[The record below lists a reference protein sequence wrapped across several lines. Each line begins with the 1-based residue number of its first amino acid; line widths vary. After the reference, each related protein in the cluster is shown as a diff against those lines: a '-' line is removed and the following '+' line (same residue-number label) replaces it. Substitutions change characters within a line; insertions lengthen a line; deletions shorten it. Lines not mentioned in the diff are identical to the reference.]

1 MNSYKIQKFGGKDAW
16 WLTYCGNS
24 TKNNFQIFCDIEV
37 VMGLACIM
45 FLLELVHV
53 FMKFTHAYDTFVCD
67 FVIVVKMCCAKLY
80 NMYFDL
86 EKKYGA

>member
-1 MNSYKIQKFGGKDAW
+1 M
-16 WLTYCGNS
+16 
-24 TKNNFQIFCDIEV
+24 

-45 FLLELVHV
+45 VLLELIHV
-53 FMKFTHAYDTFVCD
+53 FIKFTHAYDAIVCD